1 MYIIGVTGGIGTGK
15 STVAKLFG
23 LMGLPVLDADKISHE
38 VTEKDGA
45 AVDEVIQ
52 TFGEE
57 ILNDQGLIDRAK
69 LGQLVFKDKNKL
81 DKLSAIVHRWVID
94 TMQADVKKMEKKK
107 IKACV
112 LDVPIPVKEGF
123 LDLSDLVLLVW
134 SEDRLRLERLALRGM
149 DESEAMRRMAMQMD
163 EAEYCRLADE
173 VIRNDGSIEELYAAV
188 RSIAERELRSRGIP
202 LNEISEDDLAD
213 LIKH

>member
-52 TFGEE
+52 TFGQE
-57 ILNDQGLIDRAK
+57 ILNEEGLIDRTK
-69 LGQLVFKDKNKL
+69 LGQIVFSDKNKL
-81 DKLSAIVHRWVID
+81 DKLSAIVHRWVIA
-94 TMQADVKKMEKKK
+94 TMQDDVKKMEKKK

-134 SEDRLRLERLALRGM
+134 SEDRLRLERLSLRGM
-149 DESEAMRRMAMQMD
+149 GEAEARRRMSMQMD
-163 EAEYCRLADE
+163 EEEYRSLADE
-173 VIRNDGSIEELYAAV
+173 VIRNDGSIQELYAAV
-188 RSIAERELRSRGIP
+188 RSIAERELRGRGIP
-202 LNEISEDDLAD
+202 LNDIGDEELAD
-213 LIKH
+213 LIKR